1 MMPQRTENT
10 LFLYNR
16 ETPNEPVYA
25 FEGHADNVKEFVWR
39 WKGDPDN
46 AENREFQLV
55 TWSKDQNLRLWPIK
69 PEVMR
74 LVGHGKG
81 DQQTHP
87 TIASKALESNGV
99 YRPHSF
105 QRPPAQDI
113 ESGSRMPATAS
124 LKVMGSN
131 RTSGISPL
139 KPTLTGASNME
150 TTPGREGTGN
160 IYRDQ
165 KYAIPPL
172 LWMQNVKT
180 VRPTGEIRNDGTTED
195 VFQNVAEE
203 MSIILNKFS
212 SAGVRTER
220 VSTST
225 YACVS
230 WLEHDFLKPMFQVN
244 AASRT
249 CTITLHGPWSDT
261 GSAFLRITINFPPQY
276 PDNTPPE
283 FEIQKNSMISIFY
296 RAHMAQDL
304 NTLAAAYTAQK
315 RYCLEPCLRYLL
327 GETPSEDLAHLRFGV
342 GNAAGFSPFASKG
355 ANGGAGGPNDHSGF
369 GNWNTS
375 PGVNNADS
383 DDEMYVGSGFGV
395 DADFGFQG
403 KRVSMQSEKG
413 IIVDM
418 SVKQSADQNVPFPRL
433 CGATFSG
440 NGECIC

>member
-16 ETPNEPVYA
+16 ETPKEPVYA

-81 DQQTHP
+81 DHQTHP

-113 ESGSRMPATAS
+113 ESGSRLPATAS

-131 RTSGISPL
+131 RTTGISPL

-150 TTPGREGTGN
+150 ATPGREGTGN

-180 VRPTGEIRNDGTTED
+180 VRPTGEIRKDGTTED

-220 VSTST
+220 VSTIHL
-225 YACVS
+225 CMC
-230 WLEHDFLKPMFQVN
+230 FL
-244 AASRT
+244 ART
-249 CTITLHGPWSDT
+249 
-261 GSAFLRITINFPPQY
+261 
-276 PDNTPPE
+276 
-283 FEIQKNSMISIFY
+283 
-296 RAHMAQDL
+296 
-304 NTLAAAYTAQK
+304 
-315 RYCLEPCLRYLL
+315 
-327 GETPSEDLAHLRFGV
+327 
-342 GNAAGFSPFASKG
+342 
-355 ANGGAGGPNDHSGF
+355 
-369 GNWNTS
+369 
-375 PGVNNADS
+375 
-383 DDEMYVGSGFGV
+383 
-395 DADFGFQG
+395 
-403 KRVSMQSEKG
+403 
-413 IIVDM
+413 
-418 SVKQSADQNVPFPRL
+418 
-433 CGATFSG
+433 
-440 NGECIC
+440 

>member
-1 MMPQRTENT
+1 MMPQRTETT

-16 ETPNEPVYA
+16 ETPKEPVYA

-39 WKGDPDN
+39 WKGDADD

-69 PEVMR
+69 PEVMK

-99 YRPHSF
+99 YLPHSF
-105 QRPPAQDI
+105 QRPPTQGI
-113 ESGSRMPATAS
+113 ESRTRSPGTAT
-124 LKVMGSN
+124 LKVIGTG

-139 KPTLTGASNME
+139 KPTITGTSNME

-180 VRPTGEIRNDGTTED
+180 VRPTGEIRNDGTSED

-220 VSTST
+220 VSIQ
-225 YACVS
+225 API
-230 WLEHDFLKPMFQVN
+230 F
-244 AASRT
+244 
-249 CTITLHGPWSDT
+249 
-261 GSAFLRITINFPPQY
+261 
-276 PDNTPPE
+276 NT
-283 FEIQKNSMISIFY
+283 FEK
-296 RAHMAQDL
+296 
-304 NTLAAAYTAQK
+304 
-315 RYCLEPCLRYLL
+315 
-327 GETPSEDLAHLRFGV
+327 
-342 GNAAGFSPFASKG
+342 
-355 ANGGAGGPNDHSGF
+355 
-369 GNWNTS
+369 
-375 PGVNNADS
+375 
-383 DDEMYVGSGFGV
+383 
-395 DADFGFQG
+395 
-403 KRVSMQSEKG
+403 
-413 IIVDM
+413 
-418 SVKQSADQNVPFPRL
+418 
-433 CGATFSG
+433 
-440 NGECIC
+440 